1 MKKILIITT
10 LLTLVFLLVG
20 FFLGMWFDQMRTEEV
35 KQELGQID
43 IMWNDARLQSL
54 YYESFSDGELCN
66 SALKS
71 NLKFNEKIYEEGQK
85 IENYEKVNRFAPKL
99 ITEKKRYALLQMQF
113 WLNTIELKKKCG
125 YNYSTVVYLYSHYN
139 ESLSRE
145 QKIQGT
151 ALYQLKEEH
160 GEDMML
166 IPMPADMGLTSI
178 DVAKS
183 EYNITELP
191 AIIVNEE
198 KVFQGLT
205 EKSQVEEAMFSK

>member
-10 LLTLVFLLVG
+10 LLTVVFLLIG
-20 FFLGMWFDQMRTEEV
+20 FFFGMWFDQLRTQEV
-35 KQELGQID
+35 KEELSQID

-54 YYESFSDGELCN
+54 YYKSFLNGGLCN
-66 SALKS
+66 SALKG
-71 NLKFNEKIYEEGQK
+71 NLEFNEKIYEEGQK

-113 WLNTIELKKKCG
+113 WLNSIELKERCN

-145 QKIQGT
+145 QKVQGA
-151 ALYQLKEEH
+151 ALYQLKEEY
-160 GEDMML
+160 GGDMML

-178 DVAKS
+178 DLVKN
-183 EYNITELP
+183 EYKIKKLP
-191 AIIVNEE
+191 AIIINEE
-198 KVFQGLT
+198 KVFEGLT